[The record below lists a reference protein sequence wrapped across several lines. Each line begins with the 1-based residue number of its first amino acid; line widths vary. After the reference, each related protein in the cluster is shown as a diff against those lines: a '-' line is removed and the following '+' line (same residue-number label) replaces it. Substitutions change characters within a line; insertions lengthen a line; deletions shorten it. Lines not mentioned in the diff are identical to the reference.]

1 MVETETTSLPLP
13 LSLIQQ
19 LRETPQNPKYH
30 AEGSVYNHTLL
41 VLSQFVE
48 HHSQFSLSD
57 HDHQALYLAVLL
69 HDVGKP
75 VVTRWVQG
83 RWSARGHEAAG
94 VPIARDLLLGMPE
107 VDASQRQRILSLV
120 RYHSAPLQMGLR
132 GASLHQYKQ
141 LATKVDLRLLGQF
154 AWFDLHGRICV
165 DQDQVYAIIDQ
176 FLTDIVPRVEYEMG
190 TFSEIQSRYQ
200 TASHQRKNA
209 LWHALQQERSE
220 LLEKLLLVQHDRG
233 ENKPLF
239 EAVIPVAPPLAG
251 LTDYLHK
258 RFEGFER
265 FHFELPATPMDSHH
279 LRSNLLRTV
288 RHFVSVFG
296 KEGKNLL
303 IEGPWI
309 EETFRKNLLDAI
321 RQQGGAIRLL
331 LVEGRMQELE
341 QTGNLDGEA
350 KALYEQQQLPHPWE
364 AHYTEFVEAA
374 LF

>member
-19 LRETPQNPKYH
+19 LRETPQNPRYH

-41 VLSQFVE
+41 VLSQFEE
-48 HHSQFSLSD
+48 HHKQFSLSER
-57 HDHQALYLAVLL
+57 DHQALYLAVLL

-94 VPIARDLLLGMPE
+94 VPIARDFLLGRPE

-141 LATKVDLRLLGQF
+141 LATRVDLRLLGQF

-165 DQDQVYAIIDQ
+165 DQDQVYAIIDE
-176 FLTDIVPRVEYEMG
+176 FLTEIVPRVEYEMG
-190 TFSEIQSRYQ
+190 TFAEIQERYRS
-200 TASHQRKNA
+200 ASHQRKNA
-209 LWHALQQERSE
+209 LWQSLQQDNSY
-220 LLEKLLLVQHDRG
+220 LLEKLLLVSQDKG
-233 ENKPLF
+233 ANSPLF
-239 EAVIPVAPPLAG
+239 EAVVPVSPPFARLNEYLA
-251 LTDYLHK
+251 
-258 RFEGFER
+258 ER
-265 FHFELPATPMDSHH
+265 FKGYERFQFELPETPMDNHH
-279 LRSNLLRTV
+279 LRSNLLRTA

-303 IEGPWI
+303 IEGPWM
-309 EETFRKNLLDAI
+309 EEAFRNNLLSTI

-331 LVEGRMQELE
+331 MVEGKMDEFVPAGNPQEEEL
-341 QTGNLDGEA
+341 
-350 KALYEQQQLPHPWE
+350 ALYHQQQLPHPWE
-364 AHYTEFVEAA
+364 AHQTEVVETA